1 MSHHPQSDL
10 KITSCIFPP
19 IAVVVCLVSL
29 LVTSLQAQNIGE
41 WPVYG
46 ADKASS
52 KYVPFTQITR
62 DNVQQLRVVWR
73 WLAVDQ
79 PILQA
84 DSDLWT
90 MPYEATPLMVG
101 RTLYT
106 STSLS
111 QVVAINPATGKTLW
125 VYDPKSYPH
134 GSPPN
139 LGFVHRGVTY
149 WQDGDDKRIFI
160 ATGDAYLIALDA
172 YLIALDAQTGK
183 PLLQFGD
190 QGRIDLTQ
198 GLRRPVNRTFY
209 GVSSPPIVCRD
220 VVVVGASISDYP
232 RDQTMPPGDVRGF
245 DVRTGAKRW
254 TFHSVPQPGE
264 VGNETWAHESW
275 KHIGNTNVW
284 TTMSCDEALG
294 YVYLPFSTPSNDYYG
309 RERLGH
315 NLFAESLV
323 AVQAQSGQR
332 VWHFQMVHH
341 GIWDYDLPAAP
352 NLVNITVDGKQIRAV
367 AQVSKQG
374 FCYVFDRVTGEPVW
388 PIEERPAPPSTTPGE
403 HASPTQPFPTKPLP
417 FARQGVTPKDLIDF
431 TPELYQEALEVLMQY
446 VHGPLFT
453 PPTPFTPPTTSTEP
467 MKLGTIMLPGVTG
480 GASWSGAAFHPGT
493 GMLYVPSVT
502 LPSILTL
509 QKRSINGVGDSYVG
523 QNRFRFKGPSGLPLI
538 KPPYGRITAIDLNT
552 GEHRWIRPMGEGP
565 RRHPALVHLNLPP
578 LGSPRRSFVL
588 ATKSLLFVA
597 QEGIR
602 RGRGISPRGNALEL
616 SATNYKPFLLA
627 LDPAT
632 GDRIAQ
638 IALPGNASGS
648 PMTYQVDGKQ
658 YIVMPIGGASLPAE
672 LIALSLP

>member
-1 MSHHPQSDL
+1 MKRVSRMFSSL
-10 KITSCIFPP
+10 A
-19 IAVVVCLVSL
+19 AVVYLVNL
-29 LVTSLQAQNIGE
+29 CVTSPRAETISA
-41 WPVYG
+41 WPAYG

-52 KYVPFTQITR
+52 KYAPLTHITR

-73 WLAVDQ
+73 WLSVDQ

-84 DSDLWT
+84 DSTLWT
-90 MPYEATPLMVG
+90 MVYEATPLMVG
-101 RTLYT
+101 GVLYT

-111 QVVAINPATGKTLW
+111 QVAAIDAATGKTLW
-125 VYDPKSYPH
+125 VYDPKSYLH

-139 LGFVHRGVTY
+139 LGFVHRGVAY
-149 WQDGDDKRIFI
+149 WQDGADQRILI

-172 YLIALDAQTGK
+172 QTGN
-183 PLLQFGD
+183 PLPQFGD

-198 GLRRPVNRTFY
+198 GLRRPVRRKYY
-209 GVSSPPIVCRD
+209 GVSSPPIICRD
-220 VVVVGASISDYP
+220 VIVIGASILDYP
-232 RDQTMPPGDVRGF
+232 SEQAMPPGDVRGF
-245 DVRTGAKRW
+245 DVRTGIKRW
-254 TFHSVPQPGE
+254 TFHSVPQSGE

-275 KHIGNTNVW
+275 QHVGNTNVW
-284 TTMSCDEALG
+284 TLMSCDEALG

-309 RERLGH
+309 AQRLGH

-323 AVQAQSGQR
+323 AVQAHTGQR

-341 GIWDYDLPAAP
+341 GLWDYDLPAAP
-352 NLVNITVDGKQIRAV
+352 NLVDITVEGKRIRAV

-388 PIEERPAPPSTTPGE
+388 PIEERPVSPSTVPGE

-417 FARQGVTPKDLIDF
+417 FDRQGVTPQDLIDF
-431 TPELYQEALEVLMQY
+431 TPELHREALEVLMKY
-446 VHGPLFT
+446 AHGPLFT
-453 PPTPFTPPTTSTEP
+453 PPTILTAPTQ
-467 MKLGTIMLPGVTG
+467 LGTMILPGVTG
-480 GASWSGAAFHPGT
+480 GASWSGAAFHPDT
-493 GMLYVPSVT
+493 GLLYVPSVT

-509 QKRSINGVGDSYVG
+509 QKQYITGVGDAYVG
-523 QNRFRFKGPSGLPLI
+523 DNNFRFLSPSGLPLI

-552 GEHRWIRPMGEGP
+552 GEHRWMRPIGEGP
-565 RRHPALVHLNLPP
+565 RRHPALAHLNLPP

-602 RGRGISPRGNALEL
+602 RFRRLSPRGYALEI
-616 SATNYKPFLLA
+616 SAENDQPFLLA

-638 IALPGNASGS
+638 IALPGNATGS
-648 PMTYQVDGKQ
+648 PMTYQIGGKP
-658 YIVMPIGGASLPAE
+658 YIVVPIGGASLPAE
-672 LIALSLP
+672 LVALSLP